1 MSIYP
6 KEMKIYAH
14 TKACKFIDTS
24 SIHNGQISGTMQ
36 IPTIHKWLNNL
47 ECPYRGILFRKKEEN
62 I

>member
-1 MSIYP
+1 MP
-6 KEMKIYAH
+6 TQKPVN
-14 TKACKFIDTS
+14 FVDTS

-47 ECPYRGILFRKKEEN
+47 ECPYRGILFHKKEEK